1 MITVVL
7 KNVVLNE
14 EIDLN
19 NSSTVY
25 LEISGHSDINKKGN
39 DILCSAV
46 SALSQTF
53 ILTVARIL
61 KINQQ
66 IGRDDGYLSS
76 LITLDGVSAENRSK
90 LKLLFESLLIG
101 LLEINSEY
109 PDKIKIEFVND

>member
-1 MITVVL
+1 MITIVF
-7 KNVVLNE
+7 KNIVFNE
-14 EIDLN
+14 NIDLT
-19 NSSTVY
+19 NSNTVY
-25 LEISGHSDINKKGN
+25 LEISGHSDLNKKGN
-39 DILCSAV
+39 DILCSAI

-61 KINQQ
+61 KIKQQ
-66 IGRDDGYLSS
+66 ISRDDGFLSS
-76 LITLDGVSAENRSK
+76 HISLDGVTAEDRSK